1 MPDLSSEPRDWTYV
15 PVVEAWSQTLDHQVS
30 LSLLLN
36 HQCVLDSIS
45 FFSSVFWDYHTV
57 LLSSCVKYG
66 GLYGFR
72 ILNQPCIPGV
82 NHSLSWSIVHFT
94 WHCIQL
100 AKFLSRIFA
109 SMFMKVCIFL
119 LLYLSGFG
127 IRAVMPSQ
135 NELRVFPVPKIMED
149 FVLAPYDFFLKR
161 LRHNLPIK
169 SFGLGIF
176 FVWGYFIFALPK
188 SINGFIKV

>member
-1 MPDLSSEPRDWTYV
+1 M
-15 PVVEAWSQTLDHQVS
+15 
-30 LSLLLN
+30 LLN

-45 FFSSVFWDYHTV
+45 FFSLSFEIIIWFYFLHLLNMVDYV
-57 LLSSCVKYG
+57 D
-66 GLYGFR
+66 FR
-72 ILNQPCIPGV
+72 ILNQPCVPGV

-109 SMFMKVCIFL
+109 SMFMRVCIFL
-119 LLYLSGFG
+119 FLYLSGFG
-127 IRAVMPSQ
+127 FRAVMPSQ
-135 NELRVFPVPKIMED
+135 NELRVFPVPKITED
-149 FVLAPYDFFLKR
+149 FVLAPYDFFLKC

-176 FVWGYFIFALPK
+176 FVWRYFIFALPK
-188 SINGFIKV
+188 STNGFIKV